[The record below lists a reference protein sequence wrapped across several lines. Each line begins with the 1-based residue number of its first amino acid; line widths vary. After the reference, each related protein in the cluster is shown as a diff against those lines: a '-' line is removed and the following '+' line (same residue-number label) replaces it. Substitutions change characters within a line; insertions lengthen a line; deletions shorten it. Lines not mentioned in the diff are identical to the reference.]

1 MKKTLLLLLMAMA
14 LLPSIIQAQTLTVAD
29 GTTTNSGLPIYG
41 GNANCNQHTQM
52 IYPASVF
59 NTIQGTVY
67 IYTITFYT
75 TSSDSYSFPNFTVTM
90 GEVSASN
97 FTSNSFNTSPM
108 TTVYTGSLTVA
119 NNRMTIS
126 FQTPYIYHGGNLL
139 IDFSHSTSSSHSYS
153 FQGVS
158 ATGSS
163 IMQYS
168 INNPS
173 IQNFRPKLT
182 MNYLTFDGQTRT
194 VYVSTDGNDGAA
206 GTSWETAKASLP
218 IGVLT
223 AGNNGTIFVKA
234 GQYNT
239 SSEIN
244 IPDGVSVLGGY
255 APSST
260 GTDTSQRHLPGTN
273 SHWDDA
279 SYCTI
284 INGSR
289 THRIASI
296 GNGALLE
303 GCVLQNGVTST
314 ESGGALIDGGTLR
327 YAVVRWCDAIHLE
340 DGTATGGG
348 VFIRNNGQLLNS
360 VITECRADNGSAI
373 AGEDG
378 IVTNNTIT
386 RNWPANC
393 GTVEDYDGNTYH
405 TVIIGNQCWMRE
417 NLRCSHYADGG
428 LIPRKTSGSTS
439 TSPFY
444 FYYYYTDA
452 LLVDYGYLYNWSAVM
467 NGASS
472 SNNNPSGVQGICPN
486 GWHIPSKSEFE
497 EMTNFVNSFARY
509 RCNNGN
515 GSIARSLASQRNW
528 NSYSNS
534 CCVGSDLSAN
544 NTTFFSAMPAGY
556 YYSGTNIS
564 DLQNRSYFWTST
576 SESESNAWTMYLD
589 KQYGNVQW
597 SNQSSYY
604 GYSVR
609 CVKNQ

>member
-1 MKKTLLLLLMAMA
+1 MKKTLLLLLMATA
-14 LLPSIIQAQTLTVAD
+14 LLPSIIHAQTITVAD
-29 GTTTNSGLPIYG
+29 GTAVSSYLPICG
-41 GNANCNQHTQM
+41 FMADVDQHSQM
-52 IYPASVF
+52 IYPA
-59 NTIQGTVY
+59 NLLTALPDRP
-67 IYTITFYT
+67 IYAISFYT
-75 TSSDSYSFPNFTVTM
+75 TSSAVFSFANFTIKM
-90 GEVSASN
+90 GEVSATN
-97 FTSNSFNTSPM
+97 FTSASFSTPPS
-108 TTVYTGSLTVA
+108 TTVYSGTLTVA
-119 NNRMTIS
+119 NNRMTIALS
-126 FQTPYIYHGGNLL
+126 NPYIYHGGNLM
-139 IDFSHSTSSSHSYS
+139 IDFSHIAGDRNDYY
-153 FQGVS
+153 FQGIS
-158 ATGSS
+158 STGGGV
-163 IMQYS
+163 MKYS
-168 INNPS
+168 YYYPN
-173 IQNFRPKLT
+173 IQNFLPKI
-182 MNYLTFDGQTRT
+182 TFHCTPDQATDI
-194 VYVSTDGNDGAA
+194 YVATNGDDAAA
-206 GTSWETAKASLP
+206 GTSWETAKAT
-218 IGVLT
+218 IQAGCYA
-223 AGNNGTIFVKA
+223 AGNGGTVFVKA

-239 SSEIN
+239 SSELDILN
-244 IPDGVSVLGGY
+244 GMSVLGGFT
-255 APSST
+255 PSST
-260 GTDTSQRHLPGTN
+260 GTDTTQRHLPGTN

-296 GNGALLE
+296 GEGALLE
-303 GCVLQNGVTST
+303 GCVLQNGTT
-314 ESGGALIDGGTLR
+314 NADGGGALIDGSTLR
-327 YAVVRWCDAIHLE
+327 YAVVRWCDAIHIE

-360 VITECRADNGSAI
+360 VITECRADNGSAL

-378 IVTNNTIT
+378 IATNNTIT

-497 EMTNFVNSFARY
+497 VMTNFVNSFARY

-564 DLQNRSYFWTST
+564 DLQIRSYFWTST
-576 SESESNAWTMYLD
+576 SESGSNAWTMYLD
-589 KQYGNVQW
+589 RQYGNVQW

>member
-1 MKKTLLLLLMAMA
+1 MATA
-14 LLPSIIQAQTLTVAD
+14 LLPSIIRAQSITVAD
-29 GTTTNSGLPIYG
+29 GTATCEYLPIFGYY
-41 GNANCNQHTQM
+41 ANHDQHTQM
-52 IYPASVF
+52 IYPASML
-59 NTIQGTVY
+59 NTVQGTVY
-67 IYTITFYT
+67 ILAIYFYT
-75 TSSDSYSFPNFTVTM
+75 TSSDSYSFPNFTVKM
-90 GEVSASN
+90 GEVSATN
-97 FTSNSFNTSPM
+97 FTSNSFNTSPT
-108 TTVYTGSLTVA
+108 TTVYSGSLTVA

-126 FQTPYIYHGGNLL
+126 FQTPYVYHGGNLL
-139 IDFSHSTSSSHSYS
+139 IDFSHSASSGYRTFL
-153 FQGVS
+153 FQAVS
-158 ATGSS
+158 ATGSG
-163 IMQYS
+163 IMQHYS
-168 INNPS
+168 YSPS
-173 IQNFRPKLT
+173 IQNFLPKLS
-182 MNYLTFDGQTRT
+182 LA
-194 VYVSTDGNDGAA
+194 YVSPDASAQNIYVATTGDNAAA
-206 GTSWETAKASLP
+206 GTSWETAKASVL
-218 IGVLT
+218 IGILA
-223 AGNNGTIFVKA
+223 AGNQGTVYIKA

-239 SSEIN
+239 TDEVN
-244 IPDGVSVLGGY
+244 IPAGTSVLGGFM
-255 APSST
+255 PSST

-289 THRIASI
+289 TQRIASI
-296 GNGALLE
+296 GEGALLE

-314 ESGGALIDGGTLR
+314 EGGGALIDGGTLR

-360 VITECRADNGSAI
+360 VITECRADNGSAL

-378 IVTNNTIT
+378 IATNNTIT

-576 SESESNAWTMYLD
+576 SESGSNAWTMYLD
-589 KQYGNVQW
+589 RQYGNVQW